1 MRDRTIEIK
10 PLDQVSDIHDLTPF
24 LGQFMNIAP
33 NLILSIQENVRISV
47 KAGKTIKEI
56 VDYLRIEFDDF
67 NREKLSERE
76 TNYRTVI
83 RTEP

>member
-10 PLDQVSDIHDLTPF
+10 PLDQVSDIHDLTAF
-24 LGQFMNIAP
+24 LGQFMDIAP